1 METELEFGERK
12 AVKKYGHYLC
22 VMLPTA
28 YIRAFN
34 IKMGNRFKVFAKPN
48 GDLILRRVKDD
59 GEHISR

>member
-1 METELEFGERK
+1 MGTELEFGERK
-12 AVKKYGHYLC
+12 VVKKYRHYLF

-28 YIRAFN
+28 YTRAFN

-48 GDLILRRVKDD
+48 SDLILRLVKDD

>member
-1 METELEFGERK
+1 MGPELEFGERK
-12 AVKKYGHYLC
+12 AVKKYGPYLC

-28 YIRAFN
+28 YTQAFD
-34 IKMGNRFKVFAKPN
+34 IKMGNRYKIYAKPN